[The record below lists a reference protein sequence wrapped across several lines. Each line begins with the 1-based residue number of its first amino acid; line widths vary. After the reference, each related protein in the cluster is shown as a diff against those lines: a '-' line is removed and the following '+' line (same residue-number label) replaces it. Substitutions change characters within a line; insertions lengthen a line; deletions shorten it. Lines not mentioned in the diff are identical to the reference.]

1 MRKLLLLALV
11 PLALAIAAP
20 ATAATPVLITSGGF
34 DPVQITV
41 GAGDTVTWTNNDS
54 IKRQVVAD
62 GGAFT
67 SPVLLPDQ
75 SWSYR
80 FARAGA
86 FAYHDQLKSAQK
98 GTVTVRGTA
107 TRSVTITAG
116 QRAVTLGSS
125 IELSGD
131 ISAGA
136 GQQVIVVAKPYLGV
150 ETRTPVLTESDGAWS
165 MNVRPRIR
173 TEYHAEWGQTM
184 SAQSPVVYVRPGVGL
199 RVLNA
204 KTGSFTTKVTALR
217 SYKGK
222 FVTLQRLS
230 GNAWIK
236 VKRVRLGTGS
246 AARFT
251 ARLPRSARVRVLV
264 PTAPGYLQGYS
275 RTALVRR

>member
-11 PLALAIAAP
+11 PLALAFAAP

-116 QRAVTLGSS
+116 QRAVTLGST
-125 IELSGD
+125 I
-131 ISAGA
+131 
-136 GQQVIVVAKPYLGV
+136 
-150 ETRTPVLTESDGAWS
+150 
-165 MNVRPRIR
+165 
-173 TEYHAEWGQTM
+173 
-184 SAQSPVVYVRPGVGL
+184 
-199 RVLNA
+199 
-204 KTGSFTTKVTALR
+204 
-217 SYKGK
+217 
-222 FVTLQRLS
+222 
-230 GNAWIK
+230 
-236 VKRVRLGTGS
+236 
-246 AARFT
+246 
-251 ARLPRSARVRVLV
+251 
-264 PTAPGYLQGYS
+264 
-275 RTALVRR
+275 